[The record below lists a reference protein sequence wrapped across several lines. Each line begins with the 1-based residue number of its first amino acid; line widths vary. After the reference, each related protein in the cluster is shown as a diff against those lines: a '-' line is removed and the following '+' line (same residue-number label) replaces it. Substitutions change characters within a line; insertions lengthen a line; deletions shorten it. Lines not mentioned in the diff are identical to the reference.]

1 MNARKK
7 ELLNTL
13 LKLNKLKRQIESARF
28 AGAMANN
35 NNNNSP
41 RRRTMNNRTRALIQL
56 THPFREREFILSRNM
71 SPGSVERIKRLR
83 HVVAVQRKAKKAIQK
98 RRENMTRARAVVRRA
113 LQPMGAHHALTPA
126 QIARYTMTPA
136 QLARISRAGMVVPR
150 SAHNTRSVTTLSRH
164 LLR

>member
-13 LKLNKLKRQIESARF
+13 LKLNKLKRQIEYARF
-28 AGAMANN
+28 ARGMVI
-35 NNNNSP
+35 NNSSP
-41 RRRTMNNRTRALIQL
+41 QRGTMNNRMRALIRQ
-56 THPFREREFILSRNM
+56 THSPEQRVFLLSQNM
-71 SPGSVERIKRLR
+71 SPGSVERVKRLR
-83 HVVAVQRKAKKAIQK
+83 HVVAVQRRAKKIIQK
-98 RRENMTRARAVVRRA
+98 RRENIARSRTAMRRAVPV
-113 LQPMGAHHALTPA
+113 GAHHALTPA
-126 QIARYTMTPA
+126 QLMRYTMTPA

>member
-13 LKLNKLKRQIESARF
+13 LKLNKLKRQIEYARF
-28 AGAMANN
+28 ARGMV

-41 RRRTMNNRTRALIQL
+41 QRGTMNNRMRALIRQ
-56 THPFREREFILSRNM
+56 THSPEQRVFILSRNM
-71 SPGSVERIKRLR
+71 SPGSVERVKRLR
-83 HVVAVQRKAKKAIQK
+83 HVVAVQRRAKKIIHK
-98 RRENMTRARAVVRRA
+98 RRENIARSRTAMRRAVPV
-113 LQPMGAHHALTPA
+113 GAHHALTPA
-126 QIARYTMTPA
+126 QLMRYTMTPA

-164 LLR
+164 LMR